1 MVRRD
6 VWLINLDPT
15 IGAEIRKTRPVVIVS
30 SDAIGVLPLRVVV
43 PLTDWKSHY
52 QQAAWM
58 IRINANGNNGLAK
71 DSAADA
77 FQIRSVS
84 TTRFVRKIGEITQD
98 EMNRIVN
105 AIGLVVE
112 YTPPYETPAARP

>member
-1 MVRRD
+1 MFRGE

-15 IGAEIRKTRPVVIVS
+15 IGAEIKKTRPVVIVS

-58 IRINANGNNGLAK
+58 VKIAPNERNGLVK
-71 DSAADA
+71 ESAADT
-77 FQIRSVS
+77 FQIRSLS
-84 TTRFVRKIGEITQD
+84 TTRFIRKMGEIAKE
-98 EMNRIVN
+98 EMDKITFS
-105 AIGLVVE
+105 IGLVVE
-112 YTPPYETPAARP
+112 YPAQN

>member
-1 MVRRD
+1 MIRCE

-15 IGAEIRKTRPVVIVS
+15 MGAEIKKTRPVVIVS
-30 SDAIGVLPLRVVV
+30 SDTIGILPLRVIV
-43 PLTDWKSHY
+43 PLTDWKNHY

-58 IRINANGNNGLAK
+58 VKISPSRMNGLIK
-71 DSAADA
+71 DSAADT

-84 TTRFVRKIGEITQD
+84 TNRFIQKMGEITQE
-98 EMNRIVN
+98 EMNQIVY

-112 YTPPYETPAARP
+112 YPPLN

>member
-1 MVRRD
+1 MRRRE

-15 IGAEIRKTRPVVIVS
+15 IGAEIKKTRPVVIVS
-30 SDAIGVLPLRVVV
+30 SDTIGILPLRVVV
-43 PLTDWKSHY
+43 PLTDWKDHY

-58 IRINANGNNGLAK
+58 VKIRLGRDNGLAK
-71 DSAADA
+71 DSAADT

-84 TTRFVRKIGEITQD
+84 TTRFLRKIGEISQE
-98 EMNRIVN
+98 EMNQIVY

-112 YTPPYETPAARP
+112 YPPLA

>member
-1 MVRRD
+1 MRRGE

-15 IGAEIRKTRPVVIVS
+15 IGAEIKKTRPVVIVS
-30 SDAIGVLPLRVVV
+30 SDTIGILPLRVVV
-43 PLTDWKSHY
+43 PLTDWKNHY

-58 IRINANGNNGLAK
+58 VKISPSSDNGLVK
-71 DSAADA
+71 DSAADT

-84 TTRFVRKIGEITQD
+84 TTRFLRKIGEISQE
-98 EMNRIVN
+98 EMNQIVH

-112 YTPPYETPAARP
+112 YPPL